1 MTMFV
6 ELQKNSMETENM
18 RIELSKE
25 LKELEEKKK

>member
-1 MTMFV
+1 MFV